1 MIGRILGLFGAFP
14 QGLAIKAAAIII
26 ACAVS
31 YGLGNHHATQR
42 AMQKQLIEERQA
54 SADRQRENHKQLLAW
69 KAETESKLKAD
80 FEQERRADQIAH
92 ELYQRTIRE
101 TQAARNAALA
111 ALSKERETNDGLR
124 KVNEILAADV
134 PAPSTGCVMPSSVR
148 NALNAYIASINN
160 HPTVSGSEGI
170 APGVSLGPDPTDTV
184 LTCSELAS
192 SVTDI
197 LEHNAMLTAWILS
210 FQAWEVEIAR

>member
-1 MIGRILGLFGAFP
+1 MIARILGLAGSIPHALLLKGA
-14 QGLAIKAAAIII
+14 LIVLLCSI
-26 ACAVS
+26 S
-31 YGLGNHHATQR
+31 YASGNHHATQR
-42 AMQKQLIEERQA
+42 ALTRELQA
-54 SADRQRENHKQLLAW
+54 SADRQRENNRIMFEW
-69 KAETESKLKAD
+69 KTKTEEKLKAD

-92 ELYQRTIRE
+92 ELYQRTIAD
-101 TQAARNAALA
+101 TAKARNAALA
-111 ALSKERETNDGLR
+111 ALAKERETNDGLR

-160 HPTVSGSEGI
+160 HPTVTSSEGI
-170 APGVSLGPDPTDTV
+170 TPGVSDGPDTSDSV

-210 FQAWEVEIAR
+210 FQAWEVEISR

>member
-1 MIGRILGLFGAFP
+1 MGLIGTLFAAPLFRK
-14 QGLAIKAAAIII
+14 LAIFVIVF
-26 ACAVS
+26 CAGGIV
-31 YGLGNHHATQR
+31 GNNHATQR
-42 AMQKQLIEERQA
+42 ALTRELQA

-80 FEQERRADQIAH
+80 FEQERRADQIAI
-92 ELYQRTIRE
+92 ELYQRTI
-101 TQAARNAALA
+101 QSAAAAKAEAERGLA
-111 ALSKERETNDGLR
+111 AITTENLNLKGANDGLK

-148 NALNAYIASINN
+148 DALNAYIASINN
-160 HPTVSGSEGI
+160 HPTVTSSEGVT
-170 APGVSLGPDPTDTV
+170 PGVSDGPDTSDSV

-210 FQAWEVEIAR
+210 FQAWEVEISR

>member
-1 MIGRILGLFGAFP
+1 MRLLGLIGGWQKLIVWAAIVGMAFTW
-14 QGLAIKAAAIII
+14 GLYVGNKWETAAAI
-26 ACAVS
+26 
-31 YGLGNHHATQR
+31 
-42 AMQKQLIEERQA
+42 EREHQA

-69 KAETESKLKAD
+69 TKETERKLKAD

-92 ELYQRTIRE
+92 ELYQRTIRG

-134 PAPSTGCVMPSSVR
+134 PPPSTGCVMPSSVR

-170 APGVSLGPDPTDTV
+170 APGFSNGPDPTDTV